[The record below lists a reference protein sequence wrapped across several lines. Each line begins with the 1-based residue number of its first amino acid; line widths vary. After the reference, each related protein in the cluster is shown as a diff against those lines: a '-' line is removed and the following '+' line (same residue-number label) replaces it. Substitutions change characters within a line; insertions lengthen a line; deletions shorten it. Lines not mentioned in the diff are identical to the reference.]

1 MKEIAIIGAKRT
13 PIGKYKGSY
22 QEIDSVTLAAK
33 AIEATLQQANISPQ
47 MVDKVILGSVLPAGT
62 GQNIARQA
70 AVKAGIPFEVP
81 AMTINQVCGSGMEAV
96 ELGRQLIEL
105 GKANCVVVG
114 GVENMSRVPLLKN
127 RLTDEI
133 TNGMDDG
140 LKDAFSDQPMGVTAE
155 NVAERYCVTREMQD
169 DWAYNSQKRAALAQE
184 NGLFADEVITTL
196 PIQLDECIRANA
208 SLEKMATLPTVFKE
222 NGTVTA
228 GNSSTLSDG
237 ASILILMDEKLA
249 KQSNLDI
256 LATLGTFVE
265 IGNDPDYMGFA
276 PYYALEKL
284 SLETNTPL
292 NDFDII
298 EINEAFA
305 AQTVAVVK
313 ELGLDPEKV
322 NPLGGAIA
330 LGHPLGAS
338 GARLL
343 ITLIYQLRRNHQHR
357 GVASLC
363 IGGGMGM
370 ACEIKVDA

>member
-33 AIEATLQQANISPQ
+33 AIEATLQQANISPK

-184 NGLFADEVITTL
+184 NDLFADEVITTL